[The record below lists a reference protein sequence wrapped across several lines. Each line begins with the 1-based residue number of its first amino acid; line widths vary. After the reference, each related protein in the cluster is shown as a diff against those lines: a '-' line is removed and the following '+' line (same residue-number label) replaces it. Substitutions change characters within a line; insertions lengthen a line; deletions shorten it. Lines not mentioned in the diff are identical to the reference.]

1 MAPERGSVTLDEA
14 DKQEVIARTTWRH
27 TMFANLTALEKYEL
41 LTRLVRGYQNT
52 KDDALATE
60 LFDISLQLA

>member
-1 MAPERGSVTLDEA
+1 
-14 DKQEVIARTTWRH
+14 
-27 TMFANLTALEKYEL
+27 MFANLTALEKYEL